1 MRDLQP
7 LMDASPSS
15 SVPVPSAE
23 PLPLLRLIRSRMAE
37 LQENMV
43 VANRFRLVKMIGR
56 GGMGSVWQAMHL
68 GLDTPCAVK
77 FIEGELANMAEAHQR
92 FEREAK
98 AAAQL
103 RSPNVVQIFDHGVWE
118 GRPYIAMELLEGE
131 DLGKRLA
138 RRGGKLSPP
147 EVNFVVQE
155 VCRALTRAHQAGV
168 VHRDL
173 KPDNVFIVKDDERDI
188 VKILDFG
195 VAKSAAA
202 LDGSNTKTGAMLGTP
217 YYMSPEQAQ
226 GIKSVDAR
234 SDLWS
239 LAVIVF
245 QCLTGRLPFES
256 EALGDLLVKIIVNKV
271 PTPSEY
277 NPMVPIGF
285 DGWWAKASER
295 PVENRYPT
303 AKAFSESLSIA
314 LGQSANTDVTE
325 RGRLNRNTDRP
336 GGATAMM
343 VNGPGTEVYAHVPNT
358 PQPGVQTAHMH
369 MQTPNPMHTPPG
381 MHGSQPGAG
390 GSGQQGAQHGGPPM
404 GPPQGH
410 PHHQSQPGYM
420 QGAPQNTTGNPVA
433 NTYSG
438 MDGNGV
444 PKKSPVALF
453 VGIGAVIALVGL
465 GLGGVALV
473 RGRSTSGPIVD
484 PATANGS
491 ATASASQA
499 TAAADPSSAPVAKA
513 AETPPVIAAA
523 DAGADPAA
531 KDPATPATSATV
543 AAVPANGGV
552 HHGSSN
558 GGGHAP
564 AGGAAKPATPLTP
577 PATPVAAPAKP
588 PGTQKP
594 INLGF

>member
-1 MRDLQP
+1 
-7 LMDASPSS
+7 
-15 SVPVPSAE
+15 
-23 PLPLLRLIRSRMAE
+23 MAE

-43 VANRFRLVKMIGR
+43 VADRFRLVKMIGR

-77 FIEGELANMAEAHQR
+77 FIEGQLANVAEAHHR

-131 DLGKRLA
+131 DLGKRLT
-138 RRGGKLSPP
+138 RRGGKLSAP

-173 KPDNVFIVKDDERDI
+173 KPDNIFIVKDDERDI

-202 LDGSNTKTGAMLGTP
+202 LDGGNTKTGAMLGTP

-256 EALGDLLVKIIVNKV
+256 EALGDLLVKIIVQKV

-277 NPMVPIGF
+277 NPHLPVGF

-295 PVENRYPT
+295 PVENRYLT
-303 AKAFSESLSIA
+303 AKAFAESLSIA

-325 RGRLNRNTDRP
+325 RGRLNRNSERP
-336 GGATAMM
+336 VGATAMM
-343 VNGPGTEVYAHVPNT
+343 VNAPGTELYAHVPNT
-358 PQPGVQTAHMH
+358 PQPGVQTAHMQ

-381 MHGSQPGAG
+381 MHGSQPGVG
-390 GSGQQGAQHGGPPM
+390 GPGHQGAQHGGPPM
-404 GPPQGH
+404 GSPPQGH

-420 QGAPQNTTGNPVA
+420 QGGPQNTTGNPVA

-473 RGRSTSGPIVD
+473 RGRAPAVD
-484 PATANGS
+484 PATAANGS
-491 ATASASQA
+491 ATPTAAQASA
-499 TAAADPSSAPVAKA
+499 TADPSSAPVAKA
-513 AETPPVIAAA
+513 AETAPVAAA
-523 DAGADPAA
+523 VDAGAEPAGKDPAI
-531 KDPATPATSATV
+531 PATPASV
-543 AAVPANGGV
+543 AAVPANGGA
-552 HHGSSN
+552 HHGAGN

-564 AGGAAKPATPLTP
+564 AGGAGRPATPVTP
-577 PATPVAAPAKP
+577 PANPVAAPAKP